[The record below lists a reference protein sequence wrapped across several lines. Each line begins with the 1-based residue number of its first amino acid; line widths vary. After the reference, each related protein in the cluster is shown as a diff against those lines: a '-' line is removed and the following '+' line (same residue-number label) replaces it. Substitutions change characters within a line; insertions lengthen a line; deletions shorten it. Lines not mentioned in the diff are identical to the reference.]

1 MLADGDGVAAA
12 LIAAVSHDTVGV
24 EAAVGPHGEWS
35 GGSGVAHS
43 GDGLAQK
50 VGVQDPVQAV
60 LDAPV
65 APRRCPRRAVLAL
78 PLRSRAINM
87 LSVPAAMANSG

>member
-50 VGVQDPVQAV
+50 VGA
-60 LDAPV
+60 
-65 APRRCPRRAVLAL
+65 APRRVGSTFAQSSHQYV
-78 PLRSRAINM
+78 
-87 LSVPAAMANSG
+87 SVPAAMANSG